1 MHAKRVCKDFEVK
14 DLGEYHEL
22 YLKTDTLLLK
32 DVFENFI
39 KMRLKNLSV
48 RSCKISFSIRINLA
62 SIFKNNQRKIRIIS

>member
-14 DLGEYHEL
+14 DLGQYHEL

-39 KMRLKNLSV
+39 KMS
-48 RSCKISFSIRINLA
+48 
-62 SIFKNNQRKIRIIS
+62 

>member
-39 KMRLKNLSV
+39 KMS
-48 RSCKISFSIRINLA
+48 
-62 SIFKNNQRKIRIIS
+62 